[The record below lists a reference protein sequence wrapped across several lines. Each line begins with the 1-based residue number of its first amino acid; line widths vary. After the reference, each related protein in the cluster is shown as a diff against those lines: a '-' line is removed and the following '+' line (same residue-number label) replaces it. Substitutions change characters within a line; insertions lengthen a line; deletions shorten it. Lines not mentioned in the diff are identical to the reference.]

1 MDNRCVFF
9 QGQLNFMLKF
19 FKNKGVKYLMNAMNN
34 NAKVNRVAEILDLKL
49 EQGKINL
56 VARLKGET
64 ESINISADYA
74 IQNDAIC
81 FSKISSSKEWVNGLA
96 DIFKEKI
103 PRINLNSFSKN
114 GLAIKFFKQLL

>member
-1 MDNRCVFF
+1 
-9 QGQLNFMLKF
+9 
-19 FKNKGVKYLMNAMNN
+19 MNAMNSN
-34 NAKVNRVAEILDLKL
+34 SKINRVAEILDLKL

-74 IQNDAIC
+74 IKNDAIC
-81 FSKISSSKEWVNGLA
+81 FSEINSSKEWVNGLA

-103 PRINLNSFSKN
+103 PKINLNSLSKN
-114 GLAIKFFKQLL
+114 GLAIKFLKQLL